1 MSEILVIAQFLN
13 RNGRNAVY
21 GWIYNCHLFFMACS
35 YADWLGAV

>member
-21 GWIYNCHLFFMACS
+21 GWIYKLPPVFMACS